1 MLKPALSITMG
12 KKYKRLFEQIV
23 CTENLKLAYKQTLAG
38 KRKSWAYLEFKEFA
52 ALNLKELQVEL
63 VNGSYQPSPL
73 RDFWVYEPKPRLI
86 SAPSFRDRIV
96 HHALCAIIGPILD
109 KTLLPRTFACRK
121 GKGTHAGVRQ
131 VQADLRKMGDG
142 YCLKTD
148 FSQYFASIQRNT
160 LAALIAKKIT
170 CPKAMALIEAITP
183 SIGVGIPIGAL
194 TSQFYANLYGGVVDR
209 VLQQD
214 CKIKTWARYMDD
226 IVVLDASPDRLFE
239 IKHQIELSAQKLG
252 LSFSKWSIAPVSRGV
267 NFLGY
272 RIWATHKLLRRQS
285 VVTAKRKLKRLKQ
298 HGQPLK
304 MQQFLAGWVAH
315 AAHADT
321 CNLRNFLEV

>member
-1 MLKPALSITMG
+1 MG
-12 KKYKRLFEQIV
+12 KKYKHLFESIV
-23 CTENLKLAYKQTLAG
+23 CLENLKFAYKQTLKG

-52 ALNLKELQVEL
+52 ALNLEELHADL
-63 VNGSYQPSPL
+63 VSGNYQPSPL

-96 HHALCAIIGPILD
+96 HHALCAMIGPILD
-109 KTLLPRTFACRK
+109 KTLLPRTFACRN

-131 VQADLRKMGDG
+131 VQADLRKMGSG

-148 FSQYFASIQRNT
+148 FSRYFASIQRDT
-160 LAALIAKKIT
+160 LTMLIAKKIA
-170 CPKAMALIEAITP
+170 CPKTMALIKQITP
-183 SIGVGIPIGAL
+183 STGVGIPIGAL
-194 TSQFYANLYGGVVDR
+194 TSQFYANLYGGVIDR
-209 VLQQD
+209 VLQQT

-226 IVVLDASPDRLFE
+226 IVVLDPDLSRLFE
-239 IKHQIELSAQKLG
+239 VKRQVELVAQSLG
-252 LSFSKWSIAPVSRGV
+252 LSFSKWSILPVVRGV

-285 VVTAKRKLKRLKQ
+285 VISAKRKLKRLRQ
-298 HGQPLK
+298 YGHPSEV
-304 MQQFLAGWVAH
+304 QQFVAGWSAH

-321 CNLRNFLEV
+321 CNLRFFLEV